1 VITQELV
8 CQGSSLTRKP
18 APVKNRIEDLW
29 YPDEDGEIT
38 ELTQGF
44 SLARKYS
51 SKQLREIE
59 RRSMKKRKFASQIIL
74 RNSGEEI
81 KAN

>member
-1 VITQELV
+1 MMKQKIV
-8 CQGSSLTRKP
+8 CQSSLTRKP
-18 APVKNRIEDLW
+18 SPVKNRIEELW

-38 ELTQGF
+38 ERTKGF

-59 RRSMKKRKFASQIIL
+59 RRSMKKRKFASRIIL
-74 RNSGEEI
+74 GNSGEGM
-81 KAN
+81 KAY